1 MILTAPSP
9 CLPSAATV
17 QQLFSVA
24 RDADIIPDIS
34 LDPVLTTFLSLDSAA
49 ALQHRYSF
57 LQRGM
62 SGEQQEAFH
71 LNLTA
76 QLSGYRVA
84 NGGVGV
90 VALALSLLFDQVA
103 QHVRAAASPQGS
115 EVPRVF
121 GISTSSRIGSMIH
134 GYLRLVPA
142 IANDEEKMA
151 EAAELYDA
159 WLNLELIDHY
169 ERMTTKKRM
178 STEAMRQWL
187 AGAAF
192 HLHLRIH
199 QVRLH
204 SVPSGSIESLR
215 LSYKTGLRRLV
226 SGYVAYLRKNILE
239 TEAGGTL
246 EPKRGSVENSNASS
260 IGNVTAHPADAK
272 TNSTAGDQRS
282 CGQLVGRNAS
292 AAPCFSQPG
301 LLVIEPQREVGHG
314 VRHRPCESAAI
325 QEALVTRIMK
335 AQDLQRNRNFFLYP
349 EKVLRGLL
357 RQKQHFELRA
367 NRAERN
373 DPSGS
378 QPQSVSPTFHS
389 ENNKL
394 QIMDT

>member
-24 RDADIIPDIS
+24 RDADIVPDIS

-49 ALQHRYSF
+49 ALQHRYGF

-62 SGEQQEAFH
+62 SGEQQAAFH

-76 QLSGYRVA
+76 QLSGCRVA

-103 QHVRAAASPQGS
+103 QHVHAAASPQGS

-121 GISTSSRIGSMIH
+121 GVSASSRIGSMIH
-134 GYLRLVPA
+134 GYLHLVPA
-142 IANDEEKMA
+142 VANDEEKMA
-151 EAAELYDA
+151 EAAELYDS

-215 LSYKTGLRRLV
+215 LSYKTGLDHLIR
-226 SGYVAYLRKNILE
+226 GYFAYLRKNILE

-246 EPKRGSVENSNASS
+246 EPKRSSVENSNASS
-260 IGNVTAHPADAK
+260 MGNVTAHPADAK
-272 TNSTAGDQRS
+272 ANSTAGDQRS

-301 LLVIEPQREVGHG
+301 LLVIEPQKEVSHS

-335 AQDLQRNRNFFLYP
+335 AQDLERNRNFFLYP

-357 RQKQHFELRA
+357 RQRQHFELRA
-367 NRAERN
+367 NRTERN
-373 DPSGS
+373 GPSGS
-378 QPQSVSPTFHS
+378 QPQS

-394 QIMDT
+394 QIMEA

>member
-1 MILTAPSP
+1 MILTVPSP

-24 RDADIIPDIS
+24 RDADIVPDIS

-49 ALQHRYSF
+49 LQHRYGF

-62 SGEQQEAFH
+62 SGEQQAAFH

-76 QLSGYRVA
+76 QLSSSRVT

-103 QHVRAAASPQGS
+103 QHVSPRGS
-115 EVPRVF
+115 EVQKMF
-121 GISTSSRIGSMIH
+121 GISASSRIGSMIH

-215 LSYKTGLRRLV
+215 LSYKTGLNRLV

-239 TEAGGTL
+239 TEAGETL
-246 EPKRGSVENSNASS
+246 EPKRSSVENSSASS
-260 IGNVTAHPADAK
+260 TGNVTAHPADAK
-272 TNSTAGDQRS
+272 ANSTAGDQRS

-292 AAPCFSQPG
+292 AAPCFRQLG
-301 LLVIEPQREVGHG
+301 LLVIEPQREVSHG

-357 RQKQHFELRA
+357 RQRQHFELRA
-367 NRAERN
+367 NRTEGN
-373 DPSGS
+373 GPSGS
-378 QPQSVSPTFHS
+378 QPRSGGGTGPNQEKKTIQSR
-389 ENNKL
+389 E
-394 QIMDT
+394 